1 MVSADTHSRAGA
13 ATHPSSAVA
22 AFGRMLRRPLASY
35 YLIAGAAALLL
46 VLGLAMVFSAS
57 SDLARRETGSSTY
70 YLVRQGAWTVV
81 GIGLAWLVTRMPIR
95 YLRRLSTVAI
105 VGSLALLALTF
116 VPGLGVTRG
125 GNQNWLDFGGPFLL
139 QPSEPAKLALIL
151 WGAHVYAN
159 KGRAL
164 AEWKNLLLP
173 FVAVSAV
180 VVALVIG
187 QHDLGTAVILMG
199 IVLVM
204 LWAVGVPT
212 WLFTLALGVV
222 AVVGV
227 YFVASSGNRTD
238 RFLTF
243 LDPMAHFQDTGY
255 QTGFSIFAFANGG
268 WWGTG
273 PGASSMKSWLP
284 EPHTDFIF
292 AIVGEELGLPGALMV
307 LVLFLGMI
315 FGGLRIAMR
324 TKDLFVRL
332 TAAGITGWLMIQM
345 IVNLGSVLAVLPV
358 IGVPLPLVSYG
369 GASMLVTIVAV
380 GILLVLAKEEPG
392 ARAALTARR
401 EARARRRS

>member
-1 MVSADTHSRAGA
+1 MAGTDSRSRQSA
-13 ATHPSSAVA
+13 ATPQSSAIA
-22 AFGRMLRRPLASY
+22 TFGRLLRRPLASY
-35 YLIAGAAALLL
+35 YIIAGAAALLL

-57 SDLARRETGSSTY
+57 SDLARRESGSSTY
-70 YLVRQGAWTVV
+70 YLVRQGAWTAV
-81 GIGLAWLVTRMPIR
+81 GMVAALLASRMPIR
-95 YLRRLSTVAI
+95 YLRRLSPVAI
-105 VGSLALLALTF
+105 VMALVLLALTF
-116 VPGLGVTRG
+116 VPGLGVNRG
-125 GNQNWLDFGGPFLL
+125 GNQNWLDFGGPILL
-139 QPSEPAKLALIL
+139 QPSEPAKLALVL
-151 WGAHVYAN
+151 WGAHVYAS
-159 KGRAL
+159 KGKAL
-164 AEWKNLLLP
+164 AEWRHLLLP

-204 LWAVGVPT
+204 LWTVGVPT
-212 WLFTLALGVV
+212 WFFSLALGVV
-222 AVVGV
+222 GVVGV
-227 YFVASSGNRTD
+227 YFVLSSQNRTD

-243 LDPMAHFQDTGY
+243 LDPMSHFSGTGY
-255 QTGFSIFAFANGG
+255 QSGFSIYAFANGG

-273 PGASSMKSWLP
+273 PGASTMKSWLP

-292 AIVGEELGLPGALMV
+292 AIIGEELGLPGALMV
-307 LVLFLGMI
+307 LVLFLGLV

-332 TAAGITGWLMIQM
+332 AAAGITGWLLIQM

-369 GASMLVTIVAV
+369 GASMVATISAV

-392 ARAALTARR
+392 ARAALKARKA
-401 EARARRRS
+401 ARVRRRS

>member
-1 MVSADTHSRAGA
+1 MASTETTSPSGATTGQTSAL
-13 ATHPSSAVA
+13 A

-35 YLIAGAAALLL
+35 YIIAGAAALLL
-46 VLGLAMVFSAS
+46 ILGLAMVFSAS

-70 YLVRQGAWTVV
+70 YLIRQGAWTIA
-81 GIGLAWLVTRMPIR
+81 GIGLAWLLTRMPIR

-105 VGSLALLALTF
+105 VLALVLLALTF
-116 VPGLGVTRG
+116 VPGLGITRG
-125 GNQNWLDFGGPFLL
+125 GNRNWLDFGGPFLL

-164 AEWKNLLLP
+164 AQWKNLLMPFLP
-173 FVAVSAV
+173 VAAI

-212 WLFTLALGVV
+212 WLFSLALGVV
-222 AVVGV
+222 GVVGV
-227 YFVASSGNRTD
+227 YFVMSSENRRN

-243 LDPMAHFQDTGY
+243 LDPMAHFQDSGY
-255 QTGFSIFAFANGG
+255 QSGFSIYAFANGG

-292 AIVGEELGLPGALMV
+292 AIIGEELGLPGALMV
-307 LVLFLGMI
+307 LVLFLGLI

-332 TAAGITGWLMIQM
+332 TAAGITGWLMLQM

-369 GASMLVTIVAV
+369 GASMVVTILAV

-392 ARAALTARR
+392 ARAALAARR